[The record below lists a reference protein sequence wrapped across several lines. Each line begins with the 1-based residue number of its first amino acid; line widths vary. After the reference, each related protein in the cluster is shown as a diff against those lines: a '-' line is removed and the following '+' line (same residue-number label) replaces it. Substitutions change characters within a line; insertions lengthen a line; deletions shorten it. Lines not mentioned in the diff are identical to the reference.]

1 MSSSDFW
8 SYRWHIG
15 AYLPQWWSLLYKIIL
30 YQKRL
35 FKIVHAGLSPGGDLL
50 LAAVIRP
57 LQTCHD
63 IGYPGDEKRSRLSKE
78 GAEGENYSSSLPGFG
93 PQAKDQIKLLPT
105 QEIGKIA
112 APMPMIAP
120 LHLPSPEL
128 SFTGTSLKST
138 VMVEFSLQI
147 IEELLL
153 LCFRGPQVR
162 CSELKH

>member
-1 MSSSDFW
+1 MT
-8 SYRWHIG
+8 
-15 AYLPQWWSLLYKIIL
+15 LVIL
-30 YQKRL
+30 GMRKDQ
-35 FKIVHAGLSPGGDLL
+35 
-50 LAAVIRP
+50 
-57 LQTCHD
+57 
-63 IGYPGDEKRSRLSKE
+63 
-78 GAEGENYSSSLPGFG
+78 GFLRRG
-93 PQAKDQIKLLPT
+93 QRERITPHHCQALWPQAKDQIKLLPT

-128 SFTGTSLKST
+128 SFAGTSLKST